1 MDSCEPIFDAPLTY
15 EKGWGKQLTYCIA
28 TSPQEVVDV
37 TKRYVMSHSMNKMR
51 RELVNENW
59 LAQLLEQRRE
69 QLWEMQG
76 PEKKE
81 ILMARYY
88 EEQFAL
94 EQ

>member
-1 MDSCEPIFDAPLTY
+1 
-15 EKGWGKQLTYCIA
+15 
-28 TSPQEVVDV
+28 
-37 TKRYVMSHSMNKMR
+37 MNKMR

-59 LAQLLEQRRE
+59 LAQLLEQKRE

-88 EEQFAL
+88 EEQYAF
-94 EQ
+94 E